1 MHKGETQSLPSKL
14 AEYSRLLEI
23 EESKQLEEISISDSS
38 SLEEDEMQPLEEWA
52 KPENLNP
59 ILLNQSLQQ
68 MCLYFQT
75 KKEVHPPID
84 VMLGMSPLSRV
95 IFYI

>member
-1 MHKGETQSLPSKL
+1 MHKETQSLPSKL
-14 AEYSRLLEI
+14 KEYSKLKEI
-23 EESKQLEEISISDSS
+23 EHNKELEEISISDSS
-38 SLEEDEMQPLEEWA
+38 SLEEEEMQPLEEWA
-52 KPENLNP
+52 RPENLTP
-59 ILLNQSLQQ
+59 ILQNQSMQQ

-95 IFYI
+95 